1 MDYRDYLARLRHW
14 EPVATFT
21 QYGSVRENGKDYP
34 LLCLTTEGSREL
46 VITAGFHGEEPAGP
60 LTLLARFGEVADY
73 ARAHDVAL
81 RVFPCV
87 NPSGFE
93 GGHRYNASGEQ
104 PNNDFIRYELSPG
117 VFADEVAVG
126 QPFLEWTVTE
136 GTPKETLAL
145 RHELERHPPPL
156 GALDL
161 HQDAW
166 VKSACFYAYH
176 FGDPV
181 PYRALVKESVAHAKV
196 AIHLAVHNLLRT
208 DRCGL
213 IVHHDG
219 SNSDWFHRRG
229 VPHVAVLETTTHNP
243 LESCHALNLTWL
255 RGFIRLVAA
264 QNTRPSETVGP

>member
-1 MDYRDYLARLRHW
+1 MDYRDYLERLRHW
-14 EPVATFT
+14 EPVATFS
-21 QYGSVRENGKDYP
+21 QYGSVREGGQDYP
-34 LLCLTTEGSREL
+34 LLCLTTSGSREL

-60 LTLLARFGEVADY
+60 LTLLGRFGEIAEY
-73 ARAHDVAL
+73 AKEHDVAL
-81 RVFPCV
+81 RVFPCI

-104 PNNDFIRYELSPG
+104 PNNDFLRYELSPG

-126 QPFLEWTVTE
+126 QAFLGWNVSE

-176 FGDPV
+176 FGDPA
-181 PYRALVKESVAHAKV
+181 PYRALVKECVAHAKV

-243 LESCHALNLTWL
+243 LASCHALNLAWI
-255 RGFIRLVAA
+255 RGFIRLVA
-264 QNTRPSETVGP
+264 NTRPSETVGP

>member
-1 MDYRDYLARLRHW
+1 MEYRDYVERLRRW
-14 EPVATFT
+14 GTVATLS
-21 QYGSVRENGKDYP
+21 QYGEVVEGGQPYP
-34 LLCLTTEGSREL
+34 LFCLTTPGSREL

-60 LTLLARFGEVADY
+60 LTLLSRFGEVAAY
-73 ARAHDVAL
+73 AREHDVAL

-104 PNNDFIRYELSPG
+104 PNNDFIRYEIERG
-117 VFADEVAVG
+117 VFADEVDEG
-126 QPFLEWTVTE
+126 QPIHAWHPYY
-136 GTPKETLAL
+136 GSPKETLAL
-145 RHELERHPPPL
+145 HRELERHPAPL

-176 FGDPV
+176 FGPKA
-181 PYRALVKESVAHAKV
+181 PYQALVKESLAHAKV

-229 VPHVAVLETTTHNP
+229 VPYVAVLETTTHNP
-243 LESCHALNLTWL
+243 LASCHAVNLTWI
-255 RGFIRLVAA
+255 RGFIRLVASA
-264 QNTRPSETVGP
+264 TSRPAPQP

>member
-1 MDYRDYLARLRHW
+1 MEYRDYVERLRRW
-14 EPVATFT
+14 ESVATLS
-21 QYGSVRENGKDYP
+21 QYGEVDEAGQRHP
-34 LLCLTTEGSREL
+34 LLCLTTAGSREL

-60 LTLLARFGEVADY
+60 LTLLARFGEVAEY
-73 ARAHDVAL
+73 AREHDVAL

-104 PNNDFIRYELSPG
+104 PNNDFIRYELEPG
-117 VFADEVAVG
+117 VMADEVAVG
-126 QPFLEWTVTE
+126 QPFHAWHAYEKS
-136 GTPKETLAL
+136 PKETMAL
-145 RHELERHPPPL
+145 HRELRRHAPPL

-176 FGDPV
+176 FGAPE
-181 PYRALVKESVAHAKV
+181 PYQALVRESLSHAKV

-229 VPHVAVLETTTHNP
+229 VPHVAVLETTTMNP
-243 LESCHALNLTWL
+243 LASCHALNLTWI
-255 RGFIRLVAA
+255 RGFIRLVGAMEA
-264 QNTRPSETVGP
+264 KPRT

>member
-1 MDYRDYLARLRHW
+1 MLVDYRDYLDRLRRW
-14 EPVATFT
+14 ESVAAFS
-21 QYGSVRENGKDYP
+21 QYGEVVERGQVYP
-34 LLCLTTEGSREL
+34 LLCLQTPGSREL

-60 LTLLARFGEVADY
+60 LTLLTHFGQVADY
-73 ARAHDVAL
+73 AREHDVAL

-104 PNNDFIRYELSPG
+104 PNNDFIRYELTPG
-117 VFADEVAVG
+117 EIVDEVSVG
-126 QPFLEWTVTE
+126 QPFHAWRDFY
-136 GTPKETLAL
+136 GSPKETLAL
-145 RHELERHPPPL
+145 HRELEKHAPPV

-176 FGDPV
+176 FGPKA
-181 PYRALVKESVAHAKV
+181 PYQALVKESLAYAKV

-208 DRCGL
+208 DHFGL

-219 SNSDWFHRRG
+219 SNSDWFWRRG
-229 VPHVAVLETTTHNP
+229 VPHVAVLETTTRNS
-243 LESCHALNLTWL
+243 LAACHSINLTWI
-255 RGFIRLVAA
+255 RGLIRLVA
-264 QNTRPSETVGP
+264 NS